1 MGPFFRLKSVLFMA
15 WLQKVQE
22 PLLFLIGTKSP
33 LLDFI
38 KRGVESTLCSPI
50 GQNAESLGVRCRRLY
65 LTRTFP
71 FSGVKTVCCARWV
84 KRCCHF
90 YHLSHFSSGSAC
102 LRIVPSKTFLNLKI
116 CFWAPKFFPCLSLKA
131 SRWFPRRGWRGHS
144 TVWCCFPVS
153 SQLLGFTSFFF

>member
-50 GQNAESLGVRCRRLY
+50 GQNAESLRVRCRRLY

-84 KRCCHF
+84 KRCSHF

-116 CFWAPKFFPCLSLKA
+116 CFWATKFFPRLSLK
-131 SRWFPRRGWRGHS
+131 F
-144 TVWCCFPVS
+144 FKMIS
-153 SQLLGFTSFFF
+153 SSWVAGPLYCLMLLPGQFSITGFHFLFF